1 MPVCVCVTLMCVEQG
16 KYTAAGEEAECAC
29 IRVCTRPREA
39 AIPRTL
45 EPRCVCGEEYASRV
59 VCMAMG
65 AHQCA
70 RLEGTSDGVTGRR
83 PARARARVCV
93 CVCERERERERQG
106 ERRGEGERDKQGW
119 PGRGRERRRGRE
131 GWS

>member
-1 MPVCVCVTLMCVEQG
+1 MPVCVCVTLMCVEEG

-29 IRVCTRPREA
+29 IHVCTRPREA

-70 RLEGTSDGVTGRR
+70 RLEGRSDGVTGRQ
-83 PARARARVCV
+83 PARAHVGV
-93 CVCERERERERQG
+93 
-106 ERRGEGERDKQGW
+106 
-119 PGRGRERRRGRE
+119 
-131 GWS
+131 